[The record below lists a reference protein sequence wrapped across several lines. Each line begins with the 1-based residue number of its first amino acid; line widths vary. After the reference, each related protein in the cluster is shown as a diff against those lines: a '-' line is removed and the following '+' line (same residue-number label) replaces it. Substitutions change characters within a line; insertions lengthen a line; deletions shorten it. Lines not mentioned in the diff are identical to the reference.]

1 MPDWLNNQE
10 IIEWGGLAAVTAL
23 VYIETGFLIGLVVPG
38 GETLL
43 FTTGLL
49 AGTGVFSLPLI
60 AIIGI
65 VIVAAIL
72 GDFTGYYIGSRL
84 GEKLHKKEETWYF
97 KPRYLDQTEKF
108 YKKYGASAL
117 IVGRFVPVVRTL
129 NPLLSGTGKIA
140 IKNFG
145 IYVVAGVVIYTSS
158 LVLLGY
164 FLGNE
169 FPWLKDHLAIILPA
183 LVLILISPLIIKLI
197 KNKKATTSK

>member
-49 AGTGVFSLPLI
+49 AGTGVFSLSLFAII
-60 AIIGI
+60 AILCI
-65 VIVAAIL
+65 AAIL
-72 GDFTGYYIGSRL
+72 GDFTGYYIGNKL
-84 GEKLHKKEETWYF
+84 GKKLYTKEETWYF
-97 KPRYLDQTEKF
+97 KPEYLEKTERF
-108 YKKYGASAL
+108 YKKHGAATL
-117 IVGRFVPVVRTL
+117 IFGRFVPVVRTL
-129 NPLLSGTGKIA
+129 NPLLSGAGKINT
-140 IKNFG
+140 KKFSL
-145 IYVVAGVVIYTSS
+145 YVSGGVLIYTTS

-169 FPWLKDHLAIILPA
+169 FPWLQDHLAIILPA
-183 LVLILISPLIIKLI
+183 LVIILILPLVIKLLR
-197 KNKKATTSK
+197 KE